1 MAAFKK
7 LSVCRPSYCKNGF
20 REYIDVAACLRQ
32 SLAITAFLIIVVP
45 LVSAEGIQAGA
56 AQSLITPELL
66 SEHPVYLAG
75 FGHNRVATGVHDNL
89 YARCL
94 ALGIAKETLVICS
107 VDLIGLFYDD
117 VLTIRRAFQQNAP
130 AASFPM
136 VASTH
141 THAGPDTLGLY
152 GPKPLETGIDRK
164 YLEWID
170 QSIASTAVAAVRGMQ
185 PARLEL
191 ARDDHPLLATLQGVD
206 RPPTVKDPFLF
217 VMRLVAVTTG
227 KTIATLV
234 NWSDHPEVLGR
245 KNTEITADYPHWVR
259 DYLEKQFGGIAL
271 FFSGSV
277 GKVSPLGDQVALL
290 DPETGKVAEDGT
302 WRKAELLGA
311 EVGRLAER
319 ALRGSTTVKLDS
331 ISIKTDT
338 VFVPM
343 HNPSFRVAEAAG
355 VFAGRKPFYTNGKL
369 DPDTEKHALPDIGR
383 VDFATGH
390 DIQTEVDYIQLRSR
404 GTAVA
409 EIVTIPGEIY
419 PELVNGGVTR
429 YAGADYPEAPVEPI
443 LREQLKT
450 KYQFIFGLGNDEIGY
465 LIPKA
470 EWDEEPPWL
479 KNAAEPWYGEVN
491 SVGPDAAGSVLNALV
506 ALIRR

>member
-1 MAAFKK
+1 
-7 LSVCRPSYCKNGF
+7 V
-20 REYIDVAACLRQ
+20 RQ
-32 SLAITAFLIIVVP
+32 SLAITLLLIIVVP
-45 LVSAEGIQAGA
+45 LVSAEGIRAGA

-75 FGHNRVATGVHDNL
+75 FGHNRVATGVHDDL
-89 YARCL
+89 SARCL
-94 ALGIAKETLVICS
+94 ALGVAKETLVICS
-107 VDLIGLFYDD
+107 ADLIGLFYDD

-130 AASFPM
+130 AASFL
-136 VASTH
+136 VVSSTH

-152 GPKPLETGIDRK
+152 GPKLLETGIDRK
-164 YLEWID
+164 YLGWVD
-170 QSIASTAVAAVRGMQ
+170 QRIASTAVDAVRGMQ

-191 ARDDHPLLATLQGVD
+191 ARDDHPLLAMLQGVD

-217 VMRLVAVTTG
+217 VMRLVALTTG
-227 KTIATLV
+227 KTITTLV

-245 KNTEITADYPHWVR
+245 ENTEITADYPHWVR

-271 FFSGSV
+271 FFSGSI
-277 GKVSPLGDQVALL
+277 GKVSPLGDQVALF
-290 DPETGKVAEDGT
+290 DPETGKAAQDGT
-302 WRKAELLGA
+302 WCKAELLGI
-311 EVGRLAER
+311 EIGRLAER
-319 ALRGSTTVKLDS
+319 ALRSAKSVDLGLLA
-331 ISIKTDT
+331 IKTNT

-343 HNPSFRVAEAAG
+343 HNSFFRAAEAAG
-355 VFAGRKPFYTNGKL
+355 VFAGRKPLYTNGKL
-369 DPDTEKHALPDIGR
+369 DPSTEQHDLPDVGR
-383 VDFATGH
+383 VDFAIGH
-390 DIQTEVDYIQLRSR
+390 DIQTEVDYVQLRSA
-404 GTAVA
+404 GATVA
-409 EIVTIPGEIY
+409 DIVTIPGEIY

-429 YAGADYPEAPVEPI
+429 YAGADYPEAPLEPV

-491 SVGPDAAGSVLNALV
+491 SVGPDAASSVLKALV

>member
-1 MAAFKK
+1 
-7 LSVCRPSYCKNGF
+7 V
-20 REYIDVAACLRQ
+20 RQ
-32 SLAITAFLIIVVP
+32 SLAITVFLTIVVS
-45 LVSAEGIQAGA
+45 LVSAEGIRAGA
-56 AQSLITPELL
+56 AQSLITPELF

-89 YARCL
+89 SARCL
-94 ALGIAKETLVICS
+94 ALGIAKEALVICS

-130 AASFPM
+130 AASFLV

-164 YLEWID
+164 YLGWAD
-170 QSIASTAVAAVRGMQ
+170 QRIASTAVDAVCAMQ

-191 ARDDHPLLATLQGVD
+191 ARDDHPLLAMLQGVD

-217 VMRLVAVTTG
+217 VMRLVARSTG
-227 KTIATLV
+227 NTIATVV
-234 NWSDHPEVLGR
+234 NWSDHLEVIGR

-271 FFSGSV
+271 FFSGSI
-277 GKVSPLGDQVALL
+277 GKVSPLGDQVGLL

-319 ALRGSTTVKLDS
+319 ALKSKTTVNLDS
-331 ISIKTDT
+331 LSIKTDT

-343 HNPSFRVAEAAG
+343 HNAGFRAAEATG
-355 VFAGRKPFYTNGKL
+355 VFAGRKPFYTNGK
-369 DPDTEKHALPDIGR
+369 T
-383 VDFATGH
+383 
-390 DIQTEVDYIQLRSR
+390 
-404 GTAVA
+404 
-409 EIVTIPGEIY
+409 
-419 PELVNGGVTR
+419 
-429 YAGADYPEAPVEPI
+429 
-443 LREQLKT
+443 
-450 KYQFIFGLGNDEIGY
+450 
-465 LIPKA
+465 
-470 EWDEEPPWL
+470 
-479 KNAAEPWYGEVN
+479 
-491 SVGPDAAGSVLNALV
+491 
-506 ALIRR
+506 

>member
-1 MAAFKK
+1 MW
-7 LSVCRPSYCKNGF
+7 
-20 REYIDVAACLRQ
+20 ACVHVGACVRR
-32 SLAITAFLIIVVP
+32 SLAITLFLITVVP
-45 LVSAEGIQAGA
+45 LVSAEELRAGA
-56 AQSLITPELL
+56 AQSAITPELR

-75 FGHNRVATGVHDNL
+75 FGHNRVATGVHDDL

-94 ALGIAKETLVICS
+94 AMGFAKKTLVICS

-117 VLTIRRAFQQNAP
+117 VLTIRRAFQP
-130 AASFPM
+130 TTSSAAFLI

-152 GPKPLETGIDRK
+152 GRKPLETGIDRK
-164 YLEWID
+164 YLEWVD
-170 QSIASTAVAAVRGMQ
+170 QHIASTAVGAVRAMQ

-191 ARDDHPLLATLQGVD
+191 ARDDHPLLVMLQGVD
-206 RPPTVKDPFLF
+206 RPPIVKDPFLF
-217 VMRLVAVTTG
+217 AMRLVALSTG
-227 KTIATLV
+227 KTIATVV

-245 KNTEITADYPHWVR
+245 KNTEITADYPHWAR

-271 FFSGSV
+271 FFPGSI

-302 WRKAELLGA
+302 WRKAELLGT
-311 EVGRLAER
+311 EIGQLAEQ
-319 ALRGSTTVKLDS
+319 ALKNSTKVKLDS

-343 HNPSFRVAEAAG
+343 HNSLFRAAEAAG

-369 DPDTEKHALPDIGR
+369 DPATEKHDLPEVGR
-383 VDFATGH
+383 VDYATGR
-390 DIQTEVDYIQLRSR
+390 DIQTEVDYIQLRS
-404 GTAVA
+404 GATAVA

-429 YAGADYPEAPVEPI
+429 YAGADYPEAQLEPV

-491 SVGPDAAGSVLNALV
+491 SVGPDAAATVLRALV

>member
-1 MAAFKK
+1 MI
-7 LSVCRPSYCKNGF
+7 
-20 REYIDVAACLRQ
+20 IDVGACVRR
-32 SLAITAFLIIVVP
+32 SLAITVFLIIVVP

-75 FGHNRVATGVHDNL
+75 FGHNRVATGVHDDL
-89 YARCL
+89 SARCL
-94 ALGIAKETLVICS
+94 ALGVAKQTLVVCS

-117 VLTIRRAFQQNAP
+117 VLAIRRGVQQNAP
-130 AASFPM
+130 AASFLM

-152 GPKPLETGIDRK
+152 GPKPLVTGIDRK
-164 YLEWID
+164 YLDRVD
-170 QSIASTAVAAVRGMQ
+170 QRIASTAVAAVHAMQ

-217 VMRLVAVTTG
+217 VMRLVARSG
-227 KTIATLV
+227 GQTIATVV

-245 KNTEITADYPHWVR
+245 KNTEISADYPHWVR
-259 DYLEKQFGGIAL
+259 DYLETQFGGTAL
-271 FFSGSV
+271 FFSGSI

-302 WRKAELLGA
+302 WRKAELLGM
-311 EVGRLAER
+311 EIGRLAER
-319 ALRGSTTVKLDS
+319 ALKGAKSVDLDLL
-331 ISIKTDT
+331 SIKTDT

-343 HNPSFRVAEAAG
+343 HNALFRAAEAANM
-355 VFAGRKPFYTNGKL
+355 FAGRKPFYTNGKL
-369 DPDTEKHALPDIGR
+369 DPAAETRVLPDVGHVQYAIGL
-383 VDFATGH
+383 
-390 DIQTEVDYIQLRSR
+390 DIQTEVDYVQLRSDD
-404 GTAVA
+404 TAVA

-429 YAGADYPEAPVEPI
+429 YAGADYPEAPLEPV

-491 SVGPDAAGSVLNALV
+491 SVGPDAAGSVLKALV
-506 ALIRR
+506 ALIRP